1 MEGTTITTGG
11 LIIIMIIWQI
21 TFLAVTIEDLM
32 MSIIEG
38 TDKIII
44 AMFHSGEIITTSA
57 IRIITILTSSNDPPL
72 DPRSTIEIEI
82 RTARDRTH
90 QYMEQQIE
98 ERKYALSWQT
108 SQTKTEISC

>member
-44 AMFHSGEIITTSA
+44 AMFHSGETITTSA
-57 IRIITILTSSNDPPL
+57 LRIIIISTSSNNPPSDPTSTNS
-72 DPRSTIEIEI
+72 PR
-82 RTARDRTH
+82 
-90 QYMEQQIE
+90 
-98 ERKYALSWQT
+98 
-108 SQTKTEISC
+108 